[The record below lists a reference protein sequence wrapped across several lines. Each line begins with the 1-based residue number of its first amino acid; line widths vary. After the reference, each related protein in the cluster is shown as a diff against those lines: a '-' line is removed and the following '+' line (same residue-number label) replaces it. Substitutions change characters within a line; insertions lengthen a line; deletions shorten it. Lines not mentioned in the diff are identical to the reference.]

1 MKWLESCVDF
11 GVLKDM
17 TDSHNSQEPTLRWPT
32 PWPNLNKPDNK
43 LQNMDHSEKYMESLF
58 STVEGFQDDIEDDSV
73 IMDLYRTSMFELLM
87 FNSIDSD
94 GEL

>member
-1 MKWLESCVDF
+1 
-11 GVLKDM
+11 
-17 TDSHNSQEPTLRWPT
+17 
-32 PWPNLNKPDNK
+32 
-43 LQNMDHSEKYMESLF
+43 MDHSEKYMESLF

-87 FNSIDSD
+87 VNSIDSD